1 MVCTRSGRWDF
12 RKCHMFAAFVSLWK
26 WSERCCDTCKSYRVS
41 SVGLLLSLVPSPR
54 APGSPGRLETAGE
67 RRVQPAAAKVLMLH
81 RRCQAGRTAASKRC
95 SKQGQSVPF
104 CWRKVCFYELDS
116 TRMKYFFKANIQLM
130 RVGGFFYFLD
140 FKKWTRWGFVRV
152 AFF

>member
-1 MVCTRSGRWDF
+1 M
-12 RKCHMFAAFVSLWK
+12 
-26 WSERCCDTCKSYRVS
+26 S

-54 APGSPGRLETAGE
+54 APGSPGRLETAGD
-67 RRVQPAAAKVLMLH
+67 RRVQPAAAKVLMLR

-116 TRMKYFFKANIQLM
+116 TRMKYFFKANIQLT
-130 RVGGFFYFLD
+130 RVGVFFTFWILKNEPDEVSSGLHFFKQKYPDFLL
-140 FKKWTRWGFVRV
+140 V
-152 AFF
+152 FFN